1 MKFWIFY
8 LFVILGEEIKFI
20 CMFNLCDGYRKK
32 DNMVYFGEG
41 LEVYKMF
48 LFVKNYKIK
57 K

>member
-1 MKFWIFY
+1 MRFWIFY

-48 LFVKNYKIK
+48 LFVKNYEIRK
-57 K
+57 